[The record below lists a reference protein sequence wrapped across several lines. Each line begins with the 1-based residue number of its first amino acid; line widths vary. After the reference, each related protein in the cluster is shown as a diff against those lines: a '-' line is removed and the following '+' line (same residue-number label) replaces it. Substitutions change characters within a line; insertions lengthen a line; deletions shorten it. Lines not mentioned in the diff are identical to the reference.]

1 MTKRIL
7 KAVREKNK
15 ACNFITYKGTYIRLA
30 VDPSAEIIKAR
41 REWENI
47 FKVMREEK
55 IKCQPRVFY
64 LVMLSFRND
73 DEILSQVTK
82 V

>member
-1 MTKRIL
+1 M
-7 KAVREKNK
+7 REKNK
-15 ACNFITYKGTYIRLA
+15 ACNFVTYKGTPIRLA
-30 VDPSAEIIKAR
+30 ADSSAEIIEAK

-47 FKVMREEK
+47 FKVMREEN

-73 DEILSQVTK
+73 DKGLSQVTK